1 MTENRPQIMLS
12 VKDAN
17 RLEALLES
25 LSDDVVTKKGLE
37 EELDRAVIVD
47 DEMLPNEVVTM
58 NSTVQFKIS
67 SSKEVFCL
75 KLVFPKD
82 MDEKGKTISILSPVG
97 SALLGLAIND
107 EIEWPAPNSKLIK
120 VKILD
125 VIKEEVA
132 TI

>member
-1 MTENRPQIMLS
+1 MAENRPQIMLS

-25 LSDDVVTKKGLE
+25 LSDDVVTKKRLE

>member
-1 MTENRPQIMLS
+1 MAENRPQIMLS

-17 RLEALLES
+17 RLEALLET

>member
-1 MTENRPQIMLS
+1 MAENRPQIMLS

-37 EELDRAVIVD
+37 EDLDRAVIVD

>member
-1 MTENRPQIMLS
+1 MAENRPQIMLS

-47 DEMLPNEVVTM
+47 GEMLPNEVVTM
-58 NSTVQFKIS
+58 NSMVQFKIS
-67 SSKEVFCL
+67 SSEEVFCL

-107 EIEWPAPNSKLIK
+107 EIEWSAPNSKLIK

>member
-1 MTENRPQIMLS
+1 MAENRPQIMLS

-47 DEMLPNEVVTM
+47 GEMLPNEVVTM

>member
-1 MTENRPQIMLS
+1 MAENRPQIMLS

>member
-1 MTENRPQIMLS
+1 MAENRPKIMLS

-67 SSKEVFCL
+67 SSEEVFCL

>member
-1 MTENRPQIMLS
+1 MAENRPQIMLS

-25 LSDDVVTKKGLE
+25 LSDNVVTKKGLE
-37 EELDRAVIVD
+37 EELDSAVIVD

>member
-1 MTENRPQIMLS
+1 MAENRPQIMLS

-25 LSDDVVTKKGLE
+25 LSDNVVTKKGLE
-37 EELDRAVIVD
+37 EELDCAVIVD

-120 VKILD
+120 SKNLGCD
-125 VIKEEVA
+125 
-132 TI
+132 

>member
-1 MTENRPQIMLS
+1 MAENRPQIMLS

-47 DEMLPNEVVTM
+47 GEMLPNEVVTM
-58 NSTVQFKIS
+58 NSMVQFKIS
-67 SSKEVFCL
+67 SSEEVFCL

>member
-1 MTENRPQIMLS
+1 MAENRPQIMLS

-25 LSDDVVTKKGLE
+25 LSDNVVTKKGLE
-37 EELDRAVIVD
+37 EELDCAVIVD

>member
-1 MTENRPQIMLS
+1 
-12 VKDAN
+12 
-17 RLEALLES
+17 
-25 LSDDVVTKKGLE
+25 
-37 EELDRAVIVD
+37 
-47 DEMLPNEVVTM
+47 M

-67 SSKEVFCL
+67 SSEEVFCL

>member
-1 MTENRPQIMLS
+1 MAENRPQIMLS

-25 LSDDVVTKKGLE
+25 LSDNVVTKKGLE
-37 EELDRAVIVD
+37 EELNSAVIVD

>member
-1 MTENRPQIMLS
+1 MAENRPQIMLS

-25 LSDDVVTKKGLE
+25 LSDNVVTKKGLE